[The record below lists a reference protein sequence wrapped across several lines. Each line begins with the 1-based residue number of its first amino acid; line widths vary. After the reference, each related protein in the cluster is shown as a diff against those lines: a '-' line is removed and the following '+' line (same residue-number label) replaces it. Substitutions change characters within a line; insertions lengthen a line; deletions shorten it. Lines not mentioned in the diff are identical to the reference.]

1 MAVVHLR
8 MATCRLSRSVTAPQ
22 TIMPTPMKRIAIAAT
37 PAALSGAR
45 P

>member
-1 MAVVHLR
+1 MAEVHLR
-8 MATCRLSRSVTAPQ
+8 MATVRASRSVTAPQ
-22 TIMPTPMKRIAIAAT
+22 TIMPTPMSRMAIAAM